1 MEAVGTET
9 QNSPEIWR
17 EVGAQVKSAD
27 VHISILVK
35 TFAQWGRGDIQ
46 TSWAFSDA
54 TSRQGAWHPWNVFSQ
69 FAEYDADLSTD
80 ERRAVA
86 VARLSD
92 TNEGFG

>member
-1 MEAVGTET
+1 MRLSWKLLV
-9 QNSPEIWR
+9 Q
-17 EVGAQVKSAD
+17 SAD
-27 VHISILVK
+27 VHFCILVK
-35 TFAQWGRGDIQ
+35 TIAQWGRGDIQ

-54 TSRQGAWHPWNVFSQ
+54 TSRQGARPPWSVFSQ
-69 FAEYDADLSTD
+69 FPEYDADLSTD